1 MDVKQFN
8 RLLKGVRSD
17 STCFD
22 RLYKFYYP
30 KIVFYITRVY
40 NYANFAEDVAQ
51 EFFQWILTSAR
62 MPAYVSGPT
71 IWVMNCCD
79 NIAEQFIE
87 KGYIREREQTVDLE
101 AAEEIAYVPDLG
113 NAEASR
119 ELLQVLDKTTERI
132 VVMKVCEGYGFKEIA
147 ELLDVGYAA
156 VRKRY
161 SRGIRRMRAAEKL
174 LREEAD

>member
-8 RLLKGVRSD
+8 RFLKGVRTD
-17 STCFD
+17 DYCFD
-22 RLYKFYYP
+22 RLFRYYYP

-40 NYANFAEDVAQ
+40 DYANFAEDVAQ
-51 EFFQWILTSAR
+51 EFFQWILTDAR
-62 MPAYVSGPT
+62 LPAYVSGPT
-71 IWVMNCCD
+71 MWVMNCCD
-79 NIAEQFIE
+79 NIADRFIE
-87 KGYIREREQTVDLE
+87 KGYMRVRGQTVDLE
-101 AAEEIAYVPDLG
+101 AAEDITYVPDPG
-113 NAEASR
+113 NAETSR

-147 ELLDVGYAA
+147 ELLDLGYAA

-161 SRGIRRMRAAEKL
+161 SRGIKRMRAAEKL